1 MKQSGTYVAD
11 LGRIALNGM
20 IDHILSLPSPDF
32 KSLVETRIL
41 LEIKS
46 VKFAATRRNEED
58 LYEIEMAL
66 SDYRKKTLA
75 GEDSVE
81 EDLLFHLAIVKAS
94 HNPSLDQL
102 MLSIT
107 PQIITEFE
115 KYHVCKT
122 DMAINA
128 IKEHDIVIH
137 LAAKISVSE
146 SISNPSETF
155 RINVDGTNNVLIA
168 CEKNHV
174 KKLIISSSAAVYGE
188 SPPNVKLTEES
199 VMNPIS
205 PYGESKMQME
215 QNVKKF
221 ALKHDIDYVILRF
234 FNIYGIGQS
243 LEYAGVITKFIKKII
258 KKESLQIF
266 GNGSQT
272 RDFVAIYDV
281 IQSIHNASAYDKSGI
296 FNIASGK
303 IVTIKELAE
312 QMISLSGEKLEIKF
326 LTEKQGDIKH
336 SEADISMAK
345 NQIIYSPKF
354 ELKEGIK
361 ELLNK

>member
-1 MKQSGTYVAD
+1 MRVLVTGGAGFIGKYLV
-11 LGRIALNGM
+11 
-20 IDHILSLPSPDF
+20 
-32 KSLVETRIL
+32 KSL
-41 LEIKS
+41 LEKGNS
-46 VKFAATRRNEED
+46 VTIFDNFSNSTKTSINFLVKMGAKVIEGDITKIQD
-58 LYEIEMAL
+58 L
-66 SDYRKKTLA
+66 
-75 GEDSVE
+75 
-81 EDLLFHLAIVKAS
+81 
-94 HNPSLDQL
+94 Q
-102 MLSIT
+102 
-107 PQIITEFE
+107 
-115 KYHVCKT
+115 
-122 DMAINA
+122 NA